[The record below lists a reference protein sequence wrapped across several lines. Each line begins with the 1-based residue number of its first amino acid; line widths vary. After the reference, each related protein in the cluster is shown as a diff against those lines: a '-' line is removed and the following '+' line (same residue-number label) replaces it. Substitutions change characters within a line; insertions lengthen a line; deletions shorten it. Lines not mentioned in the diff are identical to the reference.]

1 MSIRLTWVINFK
13 VQISNGLFNICY
25 TFEESQPN
33 ELKSHARAE
42 YKLCRSLIGP
52 VVGWPPVG
60 SFRKNQASKKQACS
74 SCPNKSREEE
84 RDRERETQH
93 TMDQQL
99 FVKIYMEGFPI
110 GRKVNLR
117 AYDSYDKLSIAID
130 ELFGSFVAGKFQ
142 A

>member
-1 MSIRLTWVINFK
+1 M
-13 VQISNGLFNICY
+13 
-25 TFEESQPN
+25 
-33 ELKSHARAE
+33 
-42 YKLCRSLIGP
+42 
-52 VVGWPPVG
+52 
-60 SFRKNQASKKQACS
+60 
-74 SCPNKSREEE
+74 EEE